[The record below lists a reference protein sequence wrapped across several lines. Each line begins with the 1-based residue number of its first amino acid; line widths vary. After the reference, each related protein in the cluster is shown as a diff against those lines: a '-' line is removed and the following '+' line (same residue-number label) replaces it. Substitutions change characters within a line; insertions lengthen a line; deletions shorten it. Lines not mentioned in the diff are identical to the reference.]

1 MGTDATP
8 IRAATVRERFSNT
21 FVNFGKAVLGLI
33 LLAVLSTRGMN
44 AQWGGE
50 LRFCIRSEPR
60 SFHPALADSDS
71 AETIRYLTGGVL
83 VRVNRGNQ
91 QLEPDLATSWKI
103 ENGGKS
109 IVFQLRQGVL
119 FSDGT
124 PFTAED
130 VVYTMQVLLDPALH
144 SATGDAFQG
153 GSGAVKAAPRGKYE
167 VAVAFPE
174 PMPGAARLFDQVAI
188 LSRNSPLKER
198 AALGAF
204 RIAEHKPG
212 SFILL
217 ARNPNYWKTE
227 RGRRLPYLDGI
238 RLEIQQNRELEL
250 LRFRRGEVHLIS
262 ALAPDQFQQLAAEDG
277 ATVKDAGPTLESE
290 ILWFNLNPSA
300 PIEAYRKGWF
310 GSRNFRLAVSHAIR
324 RDDLCRVVY
333 HGHAQPGIGPFSPA
347 NRFWFNQSL
356 KPHSFDPEQARRL
369 LAADGFRFAGHFGG
383 QAGGQT
389 LRDRDGHAVEF
400 SVITN
405 AGNPARERIAAMMQ
419 QDLAAIGIRLNIVT
433 LDFPSLIERIGKSSQ
448 YEACLLG
455 NVNVDL
461 DPNGQMNLWL
471 SSSANHQWNPNQAK
485 PATPWEA
492 EIDRL
497 TRLQSTTL
505 DENRRKAL
513 FDRVQQ
519 IAWDEAPFLYLV
531 NRNALVAAARS
542 LRNVEPSPLR
552 PNILW
557 NAERLWIDSAK

>member
-1 MGTDATP
+1 MRTWDRPPGLSLCSKSAGQA
-8 IRAATVRERFSNT
+8 RRS
-21 FVNFGKAVLGLI
+21 VL
-33 LLAVLSTRGMN
+33 LLALLGIQGLP

-50 LRFCIRSEPR
+50 LRLCIRSEPP

-83 VRVNRGNQ
+83 VRVNRSNQ
-91 QLEPDLATSWKI
+91 QLEPELATSWKI
-103 ENGGKS
+103 ENGGKG
-109 IVFQLRQGVL
+109 IVFQLRPGLL

-124 PFTAED
+124 PFTADD

-153 GSGAVKAAPRGKYE
+153 GGGAVRAAPRGKYE

-174 PMPGAARLFDQVAI
+174 PVANAARLFDQVAI
-188 LSRNSPLKER
+188 MSRNSPLKER
-198 AALGAF
+198 AVLGAF
-204 RIAEHKPG
+204 RIAGHKPG

-227 RGRRLPYLDGI
+227 QGRRLPYLDGI

-262 ALAPDQFQQLAAEDG
+262 SLAPDQFQQLAAEDG
-277 ATVKDAGPTLESE
+277 STVKDAGPTLESE
-290 ILWFNLNPSA
+290 VLWFNLNPSA
-300 PIEAYRKGWF
+300 PIEAYRKSWF
-310 GSRNFRLAVSHAIR
+310 VSRNFRLAVSHAIR

-333 HGHAQPGIGPFSPA
+333 HGHAQPGIGPFPPA

-356 KPHSFDPEQARRL
+356 KPHSFDLDEARRL
-369 LAADGFRFAGHFGG
+369 LAADGFHLAG
-383 QAGGQT
+383 QS

-405 AGNPARERIAAMMQ
+405 AGNPARERMAAMLQ
-419 QDLAAIGIRLNIVT
+419 QDLGAIGIRLNIVT

-448 YEACLLG
+448 YESCLLG

-461 DPNGQMNLWL
+461 DPNGQLNLWL

-497 TRLQSTTL
+497 TRLQSTLL

-519 IAWDEAPFLYLV
+519 IVWDEAPFLYLV
-531 NRNALVAAARS
+531 NRNALVAASRS
-542 LRNVEPSPLR
+542 LRNVEPSALR

-557 NAERLWIDSAK
+557 NAERLWIETK

>member
-1 MGTDATP
+1 
-8 IRAATVRERFSNT
+8 
-21 FVNFGKAVLGLI
+21 
-33 LLAVLSTRGMN
+33 LS

-50 LRFCIRSEPR
+50 LRFSIRDEPR
-60 SFHPALADSDS
+60 SFHPALADTDT
-71 AETIRYLTGGVL
+71 AETIRFLTGGVL

-91 QLEPDLATSWKI
+91 QLEPDLATSWKT
-103 ENGGKS
+103 ENGGKT
-109 IVFQLRQGVL
+109 IVFQLRQDIF

-124 PFTAED
+124 PFTADD

-144 SATGDAFQG
+144 SPTGDAFQG
-153 GSGAVKAAPRGKYE
+153 GSGAVRAVSRGKYQ
-167 VAVAFPE
+167 VAAVFPE
-174 PMPGAARLFDQVAI
+174 PVAGVARLFDQVAI
-188 LSRNSPLKER
+188 MSRNSPLKER
-198 AALGAF
+198 AVLGPF
-204 RIAEHKPG
+204 RIAGQKPG

-227 RGRRLPYLDGI
+227 RGRRLPYLDGM

-262 ALAPDQFQQLAAEDG
+262 ALSPDQFQQLAAEDG
-277 ATVKDAGPTLESE
+277 AIVKDAGPTLESE
-290 ILWFNLNPSA
+290 MLWFNMNPAA
-300 PIEAYRKGWF
+300 PIEAYRKSWF

-333 HGHAQPGIGPFSPA
+333 HGHAQPGIGPFSAA

-356 KPHSFDPEQARRL
+356 KPHAFDLEQARSL
-369 LAADGFRFAGHFGG
+369 LAADGFRFAG
-383 QAGGQT
+383 QSGGQT
-389 LRDRDGHAVEF
+389 LRDRDGHTVEF

-405 AGNPARERIAAMMQ
+405 AGNPARERMAAMLQ

-448 YEACLLG
+448 YESCLLG
-455 NVNVDL
+455 HVNVDL
-461 DPNGQMNLWL
+461 DPKGLMNIWL
-471 SSSANHQWNPNQAK
+471 SSSATHQWNPNQAK
-485 PATPWEA
+485 PATSWEA

-497 TRLQSTTL
+497 LKLQSTTL
-505 DENRRKAL
+505 DENRRKTL

-519 IAWDEAPFLYLV
+519 IAWDEAPLLYLV

-542 LRNVEPSPLR
+542 LRNLEPSPLR

-557 NAERLWIDSAK
+557 NAERLWIDTAK